1 MAELRENTWSL
12 GEWYDQA
19 VAGNADY
26 ESTVNTFYMTGENEA
41 GELGQN
47 DIANRSSPVQVP
59 GSWTKAFRGD
69 SKSIMGL
76 KSDNTLWVWGRNTY
90 GQSAQN
96 NVTPGYSSPVQIPG
110 TWSSAKAGAMAGGL
124 KTDGTLWTWGFNNG
138 GGLGQNQSG
147 PGNSRSSPVQI
158 TGTWSKF
165 YSANYSNY
173 AIKNNDQL
181 YVWGYGNQGQL
192 GHGSYSQRSSPVQLP
207 GSWIDVS
214 AGGQSVLSVKD
225 DNTMWSWG
233 NNSYGQLGIDE
244 GTGNHKN
251 SPVQIPGTTWK
262 KETNEYGAGTHAAA
276 IKTDGTLW
284 MWGYG
289 DLSGVLGQNQANTVS
304 SPIQVP
310 GTTWANVATASG
322 APAIPAKP
330 SAMGVKT
337 DGTLWAWGSNESGRL
352 GQNNQTYYSSPTQIP
367 GTTWATGTHQL
378 SVGGYGSS
386 AAIKTD
392 GTLWVWGYNDKGTLG
407 QNNNTLYSSPVQIPG
422 TTWRSVLCSNAA
434 LSGTKT
440 DGSLWV
446 WGNNAF
452 GLLGQNVPD
461 NNHLSSPVQITGSW
475 KIGSGMTGFRDAGG
489 VKTDGTAWSW
499 GYGTDGI
506 HGLNQPAIK
515 RSSPTQIPGTNWS
528 QLVINSYYAQGLKT
542 DGTLWSWGYNYKGC
556 LGLNQSAGK
565 FSSPVQV
572 PGTDWTA
579 LPTKVGPYKSFALR
593 RA

>member
-284 MWGYG
+284 MWGRNNK
-289 DLSGVLGQNQANTVS
+289 GQLAQNS
-304 SPIQVP
+304 
-310 GTTWANVATASG
+310 TT
-322 APAIPAKP
+322 
-330 SAMGVKT
+330 
-337 DGTLWAWGSNESGRL
+337 
-352 GQNNQTYYSSPTQIP
+352 QYSSPRQVGSDTVWKYVQ
-367 GTTWATGTHQL
+367 TT
-378 SVGGYGSS
+378 GSTTL
-386 AAIKTD
+386 AQKTD
-392 GTLWVWGYNDKGTLG
+392 GTLWVWGQNTAGQLG
-407 QNNNTLYSSPVQIPG
+407 LNNRTDRSSPVQLPG
-422 TTWRSVLCSNAA
+422 VYTL
-434 LSGTKT
+434 
-440 DGSLWV
+440 
-446 WGNNAF
+446 NN
-452 GLLGQNVPD
+452 VD
-461 NNHLSSPVQITGSW
+461 
-475 KIGSGMTGFRDAGG
+475 
-489 VKTDGTAWSW
+489 
-499 GYGTDGI
+499 GTDGP
-506 HGLNQPAIK
+506 GLDP
-515 RSSPTQIPGTNWS
+515 SV
-528 QLVINSYYAQGLKT
+528 LLK
-542 DGTLWSWGYNYKGC
+542 L
-556 LGLNQSAGK
+556 L
-565 FSSPVQV
+565 
-572 PGTDWTA
+572 
-579 LPTKVGPYKSFALR
+579 
-593 RA
+593 